1 MNTNPAAAS
10 ANMQSY
16 SQYYP
21 STIQPLMQAN
31 YPPNEIMTQIPP
43 QMQFDL
49 PPGFLSTHIRDPC
62 WIEALIEEFQKEYFR
77 RLEEKLTMDYKAG
90 LQIFPTMNEIF
101 YAFNLTPIDKIKV
114 VILGQDPYHKPGKA
128 MGLAFSVPFGIKIPR
143 SLQNILTELHND
155 IGIKIPNH
163 GCLTYWAQKGVFL
176 LNSILTVQAGKPKSH
191 HNYGWQIFT
200 DEVIKIISDRCF
212 GVVFLLW
219 GNIAHTKKTL
229 IDTKK
234 HKVIETSHPSP
245 MSVKGFLNTHCFS
258 TANKFLGI
266 FGKTPIDWQL

>member
-1 MNTNPAAAS
+1 MAGKILPDIQREMNTNPAAAS

-49 PPGFLSTHIRDPC
+49 PPGFLSTLIQDPC

-77 RLEEKLTMDYKAG
+77 SWAADISYHEGNILC
-90 LQIFPTMNEIF
+90 
-101 YAFNLTPIDKIKV
+101 IKV

-163 GCLTYWAQKGVFL
+163 GCLTYWAQRGVFL
-176 LNSILTVQAGKPKSH
+176 LNSILTVQ
-191 HNYGWQIFT
+191 
-200 DEVIKIISDRCF
+200 CF

-219 GNIAHTKKTL
+219 GNIAHTKETL

-234 HKVIETSHPSP
+234 HKVIKTSHPSP
-245 MSVKGFLNTHCFS
+245 MSVKGFFNTHCFS
-258 TANKFLGI
+258 TANIFLGI
-266 FGKTPIDWQL
+266 FGKTPIDWQLQ